1 MTEPELDRM
10 LDGDNTKITVD
21 LRFQSSP
28 FPNNYIEE
36 YFDKYFAIEFLFYES
51 KDLQLDYAANP
62 TTDRQY

>member
-1 MTEPELDRM
+1 MTEPELERI

-36 YFDKYFAIEFLFYES
+36 YFDKDLAIEFLFYES
-51 KDLQLDYAANP
+51 KDL
-62 TTDRQY
+62 